1 LAEIVEPKGLF
12 RRKESPE
19 TRTCATYAVAKIKT
33 AEARDVLERA
43 ANDKEL
49 SIRNA
54 AARAL
59 REWDQ

>member
-1 LAEIVEPKGLF
+1 MAEIVEPKGLF